1 MPFARSARL
10 LALAISLSA
19 AACGGAP
26 PDKEMHDAQQ
36 AIDRARAA
44 GADRYAGEEYAGAV
58 DALKDATAA
67 VEQRD
72 FRLALSRALDSR
84 ERAEAAAA
92 EASNKVVAA
101 RAEAEN
107 GLLTARASL
116 GRTQSK
122 LKTVESGRVPA
133 AAVSAS
139 RESIATAEQHLQEAR
154 KAFDKTDY
162 LGASTATVA
171 AMQAISTAD
180 AALDALLPPAARR
193 RR

>member
-10 LALAISLSA
+10 LALAFSLVTI
-19 AACGGAP
+19 ACGGAP

-44 GADRYAGEEYAGAV
+44 GADRYAGEEYAAAV
-58 DALKDATAA
+58 DALKDASAA

-84 ERAEAAAA
+84 ERAEAAAT
-92 EASNKVVAA
+92 EATNKVIAA

-116 GRTQSK
+116 ERTQAK
-122 LKTVESGRVPA
+122 LKTAENARAPA
-133 AAVSAS
+133 AALSAS
-139 RESIATAEQHLQEAR
+139 RQTIATAEQHLQEAR

-162 LGASTATVA
+162 MAASTATVA

-180 AALDALLPPAARR
+180 VALDALLPPSARR